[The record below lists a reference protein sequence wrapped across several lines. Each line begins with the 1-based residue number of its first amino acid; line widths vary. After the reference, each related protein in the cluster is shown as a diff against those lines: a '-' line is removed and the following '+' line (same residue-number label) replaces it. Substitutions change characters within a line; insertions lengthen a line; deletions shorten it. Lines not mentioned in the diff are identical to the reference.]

1 MKVNYRQRK
10 TTIHHKLMQRFS
22 ILFFIVLFLLYITT
36 YFFYVYSQTKTATE
50 YSLSLSCQIADN
62 FDIYFSELS
71 KTLEISSTDRDLVSF
86 FEETENSNDYELL
99 LKRKNVQAILN
110 DIQEK
115 RQDIVNVAVFNQ
127 NTYVGIDNYK
137 VLDQGDPFLNMV
149 WDDMN
154 SSSQLEVKYYS
165 PHVLNYYLR
174 PYDRGRPMVISI
186 AYPIRKLV
194 GMNSENKAVIIFDI
208 TSTKIQQLI
217 SKATISQGQTV
228 LISDQN
234 FQVVYSNAQDKY
246 IASTIQEN
254 ESLNELNFKDKGM
267 FIVNINGE
275 KNLLTYATINS
286 NGWKIIFFHHFKEII
301 SGSNQL
307 LLFTIGAFL
316 ISFIV
321 IFLISMRLSNKIVG
335 PIKGLVNQM
344 EHVQENSKLLNLE
357 SRTDLVEIDSLYSGY
372 NFMISQIET
381 LTLAKYEAE
390 LRQKEAEFKA
400 LQAQINPHF
409 LNNILQMI
417 QSLAVLKQTNEICTI
432 TTALGELLEYSIY
445 ERKEQ
450 VKLFQ
455 EMEYIK
461 RYLEIQKIR
470 LGDSFCYT
478 VHLDHSLNNYEVP
491 KFILQ
496 PLVEN
501 AIIHGLNGM
510 EHKML
515 SVDCFSLNSKVFLVV
530 QDNGIGIEEA
540 RLKQIRIEMLN
551 ITKKSNSIGLSN
563 VNHRIKL
570 LFGAQ
575 YGLEIESEVGKGTCV
590 SLILPGEKE

>member
-1 MKVNYRQRK
+1 
-10 TTIHHKLMQRFS
+10 MQRFS
-22 ILFFIVLFLLYITT
+22 ILFFIVLFLLYIITC
-36 YFFYVYSQTKTATE
+36 FFYVYSQTKTATE
-50 YSLSLSCQIADN
+50 YSLSLSGQIAEN
-62 FDIYFSELS
+62 FDVYFSELS
-71 KTLEISSTDRDLVSF
+71 KTLEISSTDHDLASF
-86 FEETENSNDYELL
+86 FDETENSNDYELL
-99 LKRKNVQAILN
+99 LKRKNVQRILN

-115 RQDIVNVAVFNQ
+115 RQDIANVAVFNQ

-154 SSSQLEVKYYS
+154 SSPQMEVKYYG
-165 PHVLNYYLR
+165 PHVLDYYLR

-186 AYPIRKLV
+186 AYPIRNLV
-194 GMNSENKAVIIFDI
+194 GMNSENMAVIIFDI

-217 SKATISQGQTV
+217 SKATISQGKTV

-234 FQVVYSNAQDKY
+234 SKVVYSNDQDKY
-246 IASTIQEN
+246 NIASTVQDN
-254 ESLNELNFKDKGM
+254 EDLNELHFKDMGM
-267 FIVNINGE
+267 FIVNIDGAE
-275 KNLLTYATINS
+275 TLLTYATINS
-286 NGWKIIFFHHFKEII
+286 NGWRIIFFHDFKEII
-301 SGSNQL
+301 SGFNQL
-307 LLFTIGAFL
+307 LLFAVGAFL
-316 ISFIV
+316 LSFIV
-321 IFLISMRLSNKIVG
+321 IFAISICLSKKIVE
-335 PIKGLVNQM
+335 PIKGLINQM
-344 EHVQENSKLLNLE
+344 EHVQENPKFLNIE
-357 SRTDLVEIDSLYSGY
+357 SRSDLTEIDSLYSGY

-390 LRQKEAEFKA
+390 IHQKEAEFNA

-417 QSLAVLKQTNEICTI
+417 QSLAVLKQTSEICTI

-450 VKLFQ
+450 VKLSQ
-455 EMEYIK
+455 EINYIK
-461 RYLEIQKIR
+461 KYLEIQKIR
-470 LGDSFCYT
+470 LGDNFCYT
-478 VHLDHSLNNYEVP
+478 IYLDHSLNDYEVP

-501 AIIHGLNGM
+501 AIIHGFNGV
-510 EHKML
+510 EHKKL
-515 SVDCFSLNSKVFLVV
+515 SVDCFSLKSKVFLVV

-540 RLKQIRIEMLN
+540 RLEQIRMEILN
-551 ITKKSNSIGLSN
+551 MNRRSNSIGLSN

-575 YGLEIESEVGKGTCV
+575 YGLELESKVGKGTCV
-590 SLILPGEKE
+590 SLILPGEKNSEVNYGIENITG